1 MAVIKTQLNAV
12 YALEPEEGDCF
23 VQTLIGGQAGRYLLN
38 TAHIDQYQAA
48 VAWATGFADQMA
60 SGVVVMPITADEFV
74 KANRE
79 RLERGLA
86 CMSDQERGELRQVAI
101 ASMLEVMRD
110 SDDPA
115 QRAEAYQVLKHMKVT
130 K

>member
-1 MAVIKTQLNAV
+1 MSVIKTQRNQV
-12 YALEPEEGDCF
+12 YAYEPEEGDCF
-23 VQTLIGGQAGRYLLN
+23 VQTLIGGPVRRYLLT

-48 VAWATGFADQMA
+48 VAWATGIADQMA
-60 SGVVVMPITADEFV
+60 RGVVVMPITATEFV

-86 CMSDQERGELRQVAI
+86 SMSDRERGELRQVAI

-115 QRAEAYQVLKHMKVT
+115 QRAEAYEVLKQMKVS